1 MLTSRHRLHAA
12 RIAWSIALVLLAVQL
27 SYSDTTTAAAT
38 QQSEVTDVSQLKD
51 LFVEDTGKV
60 RLLTILSPN

>member
-1 MLTSRHRLHAA
+1 MLTSKRRLAT
-12 RIAWSIALVLLAVQL
+12 RIAGSLALVLLAVQL
-27 SYSDTTTAAAT
+27 SFSDSTTAAAT
-38 QQSEVTDVSQLKD
+38 RLSEITDVSQLKD

>member
-1 MLTSRHRLHAA
+1 MLTSRRRLHAT
-12 RIAWSIALVLLAVQL
+12 RIAGSLALVLLAVQL
-27 SYSDTTTAAAT
+27 SYSDTKAAAAT
-38 QQSEVTDVSQLKD
+38 QLSEVTEISQLKD

>member
-1 MLTSRHRLHAA
+1 MLTSKRRLAT
-12 RIAWSIALVLLAVQL
+12 RIAGSLALVLLAAQL
-27 SYSDTTTAAAT
+27 SYSDTAAAAAKPL
-38 QQSEVTDVSQLKD
+38 SEVSDVSQLKD

>member
-1 MLTSRHRLHAA
+1 MLTSKRRLAT
-12 RIAWSIALVLLAVQL
+12 RIAGSLALVLLAAQL
-27 SYSDTTTAAAT
+27 SYSVTAAAAANPL
-38 QQSEVTDVSQLKD
+38 SEVSYDSQLKD

>member
-1 MLTSRHRLHAA
+1 MLTSRRQRHASA
-12 RIAWSIALVLLAVQL
+12 IVSSVVLSLLAVQL
-27 SYSDTTTAAAT
+27 SYSDTTTPAAT
-38 QQSEVTDVSQLKD
+38 QLSEVTDVGQLKD